1 MVRYCSR
8 CGAVLE
14 QGDVFCKSCGSK
26 QEAASFPAADG
37 VKRAD
42 GAAADSPDTNQN
54 ANTNKNITRKK
65 KTAAIV
71 LIITAVVVLIGI
83 FAAFV
88 IVKLPSKAERIAGIV
103 NIYCFDE
110 YYTSDMEVSRGE
122 KLVIKVSRARSDF
135 LDSKVDG
142 YTASSLDYSF
152 YSDEIPEDVRSTMF
166 EEIDGELL
174 SSRGIKELCCY
185 RVEINEGTSGGFCV
199 NFIFGCDIKKPEQ
212 APVPLGILYQP
223 FDGNGELLTDDCM
236 YVMYNDPNGTI
247 NVLYQWLEYLRDFY
261 KAKGEME
268 FNERTSF
275 LLFALNEM
283 VGLSGDGDAADALED
298 ELDET
303 GSAYGQQNGCY
314 GDSGDLEAFW
324 DRVEGIWIN
333 LDSCKRWGTDSAD
346 ISFELCQFGDMHLAF
361 AAYPGEWS
369 RAGEIVKALETS
381 PGKYTVTLYYAE
393 EEFMDY
399 YYPEEYSEIEVE
411 IQYDRLWTSADPGV
425 VWSYM
430 GNDWD
435 GAIQAAADYCDK
447 ISA

>member
-1 MVRYCSR
+1 MVRYCIR
-8 CGAVLE
+8 CGTALE
-14 QGDVFCKSCGSK
+14 EGDIFCRSCGSK

-142 YTASSLDYSF
+142 YTKSSLDYSI
-152 YSDEIPEDVRSTMF
+152 YYDDIPEDVRSLMF

-185 RVEINEGTSGGFCV
+185 RVEIN
-199 NFIFGCDIKKPEQ
+199 
-212 APVPLGILYQP
+212 
-223 FDGNGELLTDDCM
+223 
-236 YVMYNDPNGTI
+236 
-247 NVLYQWLEYLRDFY
+247 
-261 KAKGEME
+261 
-268 FNERTSF
+268 
-275 LLFALNEM
+275 
-283 VGLSGDGDAADALED
+283 
-298 ELDET
+298 
-303 GSAYGQQNGCY
+303 
-314 GDSGDLEAFW
+314 
-324 DRVEGIWIN
+324 
-333 LDSCKRWGTDSAD
+333 
-346 ISFELCQFGDMHLAF
+346 
-361 AAYPGEWS
+361 
-369 RAGEIVKALETS
+369 
-381 PGKYTVTLYYAE
+381 
-393 EEFMDY
+393 
-399 YYPEEYSEIEVE
+399 
-411 IQYDRLWTSADPGV
+411 
-425 VWSYM
+425 
-430 GNDWD
+430 
-435 GAIQAAADYCDK
+435 
-447 ISA
+447 

>member
-14 QGDVFCKSCGSK
+14 QWDVFCKSCGSK
-26 QEAASFPAADG
+26 QETVSGEKASFPAADG
-37 VKRAD
+37 EKKTV
-42 GAAADSPDTNQN
+42 GAASDFP
-54 ANTNKNITRKK
+54 NKKRKRKK
-65 KTAAIV
+65 AAIV
-71 LIITAVVVLIGI
+71 LIITAVAVLIGI
-83 FAAFV
+83 IAVVV
-88 IVKLPSKAERIAGIV
+88 IGNLPSKSERIAGIV
-103 NIYCFDE
+103 NVYCFDE

-142 YTASSLDYSF
+142 YTASSLDYSI
-152 YSDEIPEDVRSTMF
+152 YYDDIPEDVRSLMF

-174 SSRGIKELCCY
+174 SYRGIKELCCY

-223 FDGNGELLTDDCM
+223 FDRNGELLTDDCM

-261 KAKGEME
+261 RAKGEME

-283 VGLSGDGDAADALED
+283 VGVSGDGDAADALED

-346 ISFELCQFGDMHLAF
+346 VSFELCQFGDMHLAF

-369 RAGEIVKALETS
+369 RAGEIVKAVETS